1 VTSQILDQLGASVHL
16 TGVLRKG
23 DLFAPEV
30 GGGLRWRSLVVQAG
44 YQIPAQW
51 SLEGRSIR
59 MRAVS
64 IGAGWAP
71 RLWQRGRLRLSGKLG
86 AVGEHVVLRRT
97 DLERSEA
104 QDHTF
109 WDLGAM
115 LGVSLEM
122 RLGWGLSSGLN
133 INGHWFPAGR
143 EVRVPLGPS
152 ERLNSVSLRLGL
164 DLSWGGPGE
173 PAGHFL

>member
-1 VTSQILDQLGASVHL
+1 VRSQILDQLGASVHL

-30 GGGLRWRSLVVQAG
+30 GAGLRWRSLVLQAG
-44 YQIPAQW
+44 YQTPISW

-59 MRAVS
+59 LQALS
-64 IGAGWAP
+64 IAAGWAP
-71 RLWQRGRLRLSGKLG
+71 RLWQVGRLRLSGKLG
-86 AVGEHVVLRRT
+86 AVGEHVILRRT

-104 QDHTF
+104 RDHTF

-115 LGVSLEM
+115 LGISLEM
-122 RLGWGLSSGLN
+122 KLGRGLSTGLV
-133 INGHWFPAGR
+133 IDGHWFPAGR
-143 EVRVPLGPS
+143 EVRIPLGPA
-152 ERLNSVSLRLGL
+152 ERLNSFSLRLGL
-164 DLSWGGPGE
+164 RLAWGGVGD